1 MDLSVRWPGA
11 WIPRRLLGITVR
23 DPEAARYQRATQHI
37 PETTAERAHKEKNS
51 KCPAAQRAA
60 VETIP
65 LDRRVG
71 KEGLMVI
78 EAVATDAAMIRG
90 DRTAAPNVGRRIRHA
105 MDYILITGVANAL
118 AEAAGGS
125 GMQAWE
131 RGGKPE
137 TGHAQSKST
146 KKKLCW
152 RER

>member
-11 WIPRRLLGITVR
+11 WIPRRLLDITVR

-51 KCPAAQRAA
+51 KYPAAQRAA

-131 RGGKPE
+131 RGGNPE